1 MILYKLVSTAAC
13 NPSGCAACRPLSIS
27 DPALYQL
34 CLAAPGLCSGRD
46 NQSYLFSPGHL
57 GSCRCCALLCHTLVQ
72 CVVPH
77 IVWTCGIIWA
87 LKISCYVPILLCKL
101 KDSCYQSV
109 PLWKA
114 VSHLAGVFCTTQTFQ
129 VFQVLSGH
137 RKQGCVCRGV
147 LLWLF
152 PFLFVSK
159 QFIMPTLQQEHRQEI
174 FLLTGTEGS

>member
-114 VSHLAGVFCTTQTFQ
+114 VSHIAGVFLHYSNFPSIPSPFWIQEAGLCMQRCFAVAISFPICFQTVYNAHFAARAQ
-129 VFQVLSGH
+129 
-137 RKQGCVCRGV
+137 
-147 LLWLF
+147 
-152 PFLFVSK
+152 
-159 QFIMPTLQQEHRQEI
+159 
-174 FLLTGTEGS
+174 TGNIPPDWH